1 MNKGNNNKK
10 IIIIC
15 IVCAL
20 LGGVL
25 IGGMGMMIYHDQK
38 QAETKTEKK
47 KNAAAKDAGSSTEAD
62 QLKDGE
68 VYDFEKA
75 GFMKLG
81 EYKGL
86 EAEVEP
92 EQDDIYS
99 GMFAAAD
106 DAEIKDEDDA
116 VRDGELV
123 NIDFAASYKG
133 KVVDEASGE
142 DTYVRI
148 GKGEYI
154 DDFEK
159 GIIGIKKGKE
169 KTVDCTFPKDYDDQE
184 LAGKTIQFLIKVNN
198 RFSDKTAQKIS
209 KGKYKTIDEYYEY
222 EKQLQI
228 KDNQENKGDLV
239 WDSLK
244 EDTKMTTVPE
254 TMLSRATEDVTNMYK
269 NFAELSGTTVEELLE
284 SFGMGEEGIGEIA
297 NDTVKDHMIAK
308 TIAAREGIVL
318 DDAYYTK
325 TLRELL
331 GYEEGDDE
339 KTLEEME
346 KEYKENQSSRPR
358 DDVLVERVKEYV
370 GEQSKEQ

>member
-1 MNKGNNNKK
+1 MNKENSKK

-25 IGGMGMMIYHDQK
+25 IGGVGVMIYNDLSRS
-38 QAETKTEKK
+38 ESK
-47 KNAAAKDAGSSTEAD
+47 KNEQTADSSQGTGGNTEAD
-62 QLKDGE
+62 QLEDGE

-86 EAEVEP
+86 EAQVQP

-99 GMFAAAD
+99 GMLAAA
-106 DAEIKDEDDA
+106 EEVKLKEDDGI
-116 VRDGELV
+116 VKDGELV
-123 NIDFAASYKG
+123 NIDFTASLNGKDLEEAA
-133 KVVDEASGE
+133 GE

-148 GKGEYI
+148 GKGEFI

-159 GIIGIKKGKE
+159 GIIGIKKGKK
-169 KTVDCTFPKDYDDQE
+169 KTVACTFPADYDDEE
-184 LAGKTIQFLIKVNN
+184 LAGKTVQFTIKVNE
-198 RFSDKTAQKIS
+198 RFSDKTAQELS
-209 KGKYKTIDEYYEY
+209 EGKYKTIDEYYEY
-222 EKQLQI
+222 EKQLQL

-244 EDTKMTTVPE
+244 EETEINSVSE
-254 TMLSRATEDVTNMYK
+254 TMLSRTTEDVTNMYK

-284 SFGMGEEGIGEIA
+284 SFGMGEDGIGEIA
-297 NDTVKDHMIAK
+297 QDTVADQMIAK
-308 TIAAREGIVL
+308 TIAAREGITL
-318 DDAYYTK
+318 EDTYYK
-325 TLRELL
+325 QTLWELL

-339 KTLEEME
+339 KTLDELE
-346 KEYKENQSSRPR
+346 KEYKENQGSRPK
-358 DDVLVERVKEYV
+358 DDVLVERVREYV
-370 GEQSKEQ
+370 GEQSKEM

>member
-1 MNKGNNNKK
+1 MNKGNSKK
-10 IIIIC
+10 IIMIC

-20 LGGVL
+20 LGGAL
-25 IGGMGMMIYHDQK
+25 IGGVGVMIYNDLSR
-38 QAETKTEKK
+38 TESDKK
-47 KNAAAKDAGSSTEAD
+47 EQTADSSKDTEGSTEAD
-62 QLKDGE
+62 QLGDGE

-86 EAEVEP
+86 EAAVQP

-99 GMFAAAD
+99 GMFAEAEEGKSKD
-106 DAEIKDEDDA
+106 DDGI

-123 NIDFAASYKG
+123 NIDFAASLDG
-133 KVVDEASGE
+133 KALEDASGE
-142 DTYVRI
+142 DVYVRI

-169 KTVDCTFPKDYDDQE
+169 KTVDCTFPKDYDDEE
-184 LAGKTIQFLIKVNN
+184 LAGKKVQFLIKVND
-198 RFSDKTAQKIS
+198 RFSDKTAQQLS

-222 EKQLQI
+222 EKQLQL

-244 EDTKMTTVPE
+244 EETEITTVSE
-254 TMLSRATEDVTNMYK
+254 VMLSRTTEDVTNMYK

-284 SFGMGEEGIGEIA
+284 SFGMGEDGIGEVA
-297 NDTVKDHMIAK
+297 QETVADHMIAK
-308 TIAAREGIVL
+308 TIAAREGITL
-318 DDAYYTK
+318 DDAYYMQ

-339 KTLEEME
+339 KPLEELE
-346 KEYKENQSSRPR
+346 KEYKKDQGSRPK
-358 DDVLVERVKEYV
+358 DDVLVERVREYV
-370 GEQSKEQ
+370 GEQSKEM

>member
-1 MNKGNNNKK
+1 MNKGNSKK

-20 LGGVL
+20 LGGAL
-25 IGGMGMMIYHDQK
+25 IGGVGVMIYNDLSR
-38 QAETKTEKK
+38 TESDKK
-47 KNAAAKDAGSSTEAD
+47 EQTADSSKDAEESTEAD
-62 QLKDGE
+62 QLGDGE

-86 EAEVEP
+86 EAAVQP

-99 GMFAAAD
+99 GMLAEAEESESKD
-106 DAEIKDEDDA
+106 DDGI

-123 NIDFAASYKG
+123 NIDFAASLNG
-133 KVVDEASGE
+133 KALEDASGE
-142 DTYVRI
+142 DAYIRI

-159 GIIGIKKGKE
+159 GIIGIKKGEE
-169 KTVDCTFPKDYDDQE
+169 KTVDCTFPKDYDDEE
-184 LAGKTIQFLIKVNN
+184 LAGKKVQFLIKVNN
-198 RFSDKTAQKIS
+198 RFSDKTAQQLS

-222 EKQLQI
+222 EKQLQL

-244 EDTKMTTVPE
+244 EETEITTVSE
-254 TMLSRATEDVTNMYK
+254 VMLSRTTEDVTNMYK
-269 NFAELSGTTVEELLE
+269 NFAEMSGMTVDELLE
-284 SFGMGEEGIGEIA
+284 SFGMGEEGISEITQ
-297 NDTVKDHMIAK
+297 DTVADQMIAK
-308 TIAAREGIVL
+308 TIAAREGIAV
-318 DDAYYTK
+318 DDAYYLQ

-331 GYEEGDDE
+331 GYEEGDEE
-339 KTLEEME
+339 KTLEELE
-346 KEYKENQSSRPR
+346 KEYKKDQGSRPK
-358 DDVLVERVKEYV
+358 DDVLVERVRDYV
-370 GEQSKEQ
+370 GEQSKEI

>member
-1 MNKGNNNKK
+1 MNKGNSKK

-20 LGGVL
+20 LGGAL
-25 IGGMGMMIYHDQK
+25 IGGVGVMIYNDLSR
-38 QAETKTEKK
+38 TESDKK
-47 KNAAAKDAGSSTEAD
+47 EQTADSSKDTEESTEAD
-62 QLKDGE
+62 QLGDGE

-86 EAEVEP
+86 EAEVQP

-99 GMFAAAD
+99 GMFAETEESKSKD
-106 DAEIKDEDDA
+106 DDGI

-123 NIDFAASYKG
+123 NIDFAASLDG
-133 KVVDEASGE
+133 KALEDASGE
-142 DTYVRI
+142 DVYVRI

-169 KTVDCTFPKDYDDQE
+169 KTVDCTFPKDYDDEE
-184 LAGKTIQFLIKVNN
+184 LAGKKVQFLIKVND
-198 RFSDKTAQKIS
+198 RFSDKTAQQLS

-222 EKQLQI
+222 EKQLQL

-244 EDTKMTTVPE
+244 EETEITTVSE
-254 TMLSRATEDVTNMYK
+254 VMLSRTTEDVTNMYK

-284 SFGMGEEGIGEIA
+284 SFGMGEDGIGEVA
-297 NDTVKDHMIAK
+297 QETVADHMIAK
-308 TIAAREGIVL
+308 TIAAREGITL
-318 DDAYYTK
+318 DDAYYMQ

-339 KTLEEME
+339 KPLEELE
-346 KEYKENQSSRPR
+346 KEYKKDQGSRPK
-358 DDVLVERVKEYV
+358 DDVLVERVREYV
-370 GEQSKEQ
+370 GEQSKEM

>member
-1 MNKGNNNKK
+1 MNKENSKK

-25 IGGMGMMIYHDQK
+25 IGGVGVMIYNDLSRS
-38 QAETKTEKK
+38 ESK
-47 KNAAAKDAGSSTEAD
+47 KNEQTADSSQGTGGNTEAD
-62 QLKDGE
+62 QLEDGE

-86 EAEVEP
+86 EAQVQP
-92 EQDDIYS
+92 EQNDIYS
-99 GMFAAAD
+99 GMLAAA
-106 DAEIKDEDDA
+106 EEVKLKEDDGI
-116 VRDGELV
+116 VKDGELV
-123 NIDFAASYKG
+123 NIDFTASLNGKDLEEAA
-133 KVVDEASGE
+133 GE

-159 GIIGIKKGKE
+159 GIIGIKKGKK
-169 KTVDCTFPKDYDDQE
+169 KTVACTFPADYDDEE
-184 LAGKTIQFLIKVNN
+184 LAGKTVQFTIKVNE
-198 RFSDKTAQKIS
+198 RFSDKTAQELS
-209 KGKYKTIDEYYEY
+209 EGKYKTIDEYYEY
-222 EKQLQI
+222 EKQLQL

-244 EDTKMTTVPE
+244 EETEINSVSE
-254 TMLSRATEDVTNMYK
+254 TMLSRTTEDVTNMYK

-284 SFGMGEEGIGEIA
+284 SFGMGEDGIGEIA
-297 NDTVKDHMIAK
+297 QDTVADQMIAK
-308 TIAAREGIVL
+308 TIAAREGITL
-318 DDAYYTK
+318 EDTYYK
-325 TLRELL
+325 QTLWELL

-339 KTLEEME
+339 KTLDELE
-346 KEYKENQSSRPR
+346 KEYKENQGSRPK
-358 DDVLVERVKEYV
+358 DDVLVERVREYV
-370 GEQSKEQ
+370 GEQSKEM

>member
-1 MNKGNNNKK
+1 MNKENSKK

-25 IGGMGMMIYHDQK
+25 IGGVGGMIYNDLSRS
-38 QAETKTEKK
+38 ESK
-47 KNAAAKDAGSSTEAD
+47 KNEQTADSSQGTGGNTEAD
-62 QLKDGE
+62 QLEDGE

-86 EAEVEP
+86 EAQVQP

-99 GMFAAAD
+99 GMLAAA
-106 DAEIKDEDDA
+106 EEVKLKEDDGI
-116 VRDGELV
+116 VKDGELV
-123 NIDFAASYKG
+123 NIDFTASLNGKDLEEAA
-133 KVVDEASGE
+133 GE

-159 GIIGIKKGKE
+159 GIIGIKKGKK
-169 KTVDCTFPKDYDDQE
+169 KTVACTFPADYDDEE
-184 LAGKTIQFLIKVNN
+184 LAGKTVQFTIKVNE
-198 RFSDKTAQKIS
+198 RFSDKTAQELS
-209 KGKYKTIDEYYEY
+209 EGKYKTIDEYYEY
-222 EKQLQI
+222 EKQLQL

-244 EDTKMTTVPE
+244 EETEINSVSE
-254 TMLSRATEDVTNMYK
+254 TMLSRTTEDVTNMYK

-284 SFGMGEEGIGEIA
+284 SFGMGEDGIGEIA
-297 NDTVKDHMIAK
+297 QDTVADQMIAK
-308 TIAAREGIVL
+308 TIAAREGITL
-318 DDAYYTK
+318 EDTYYK
-325 TLRELL
+325 QTLWELL

-339 KTLEEME
+339 KTLDELE
-346 KEYKENQSSRPR
+346 KEYKENQGSRPK
-358 DDVLVERVKEYV
+358 DDVLVERVREYV
-370 GEQSKEQ
+370 GEQSKEM

>member
-1 MNKGNNNKK
+1 MNKGNSKK

-20 LGGVL
+20 LGGAL
-25 IGGMGMMIYHDQK
+25 IGGVGVMIYNDLSR
-38 QAETKTEKK
+38 TESDKK
-47 KNAAAKDAGSSTEAD
+47 EQTADSSKNTEESTEAD
-62 QLKDGE
+62 QLGDGE

-86 EAEVEP
+86 EAEVQP

-99 GMFAAAD
+99 GMFAEAEESKSKD
-106 DAEIKDEDDA
+106 DDGI

-123 NIDFAASYKG
+123 NIDFAASLDG
-133 KVVDEASGE
+133 KALEDASGE
-142 DTYVRI
+142 DVYVRI

-169 KTVDCTFPKDYDDQE
+169 KTVDCTFPKDYDDEE
-184 LAGKTIQFLIKVNN
+184 LAGKKVQFLIKVND
-198 RFSDKTAQKIS
+198 RFSDKTAQQLS

-222 EKQLQI
+222 EKQLQL

-244 EDTKMTTVPE
+244 EETEITTVSE
-254 TMLSRATEDVTNMYK
+254 VMLSRTTEDVTNMYK

-284 SFGMGEEGIGEIA
+284 SFGMGEDGISEVA
-297 NDTVKDHMIAK
+297 QETVADHMIAK
-308 TIAAREGIVL
+308 TIAAREGITL
-318 DDAYYTK
+318 DDAYYMQ

-339 KTLEEME
+339 KPLEELE
-346 KEYKENQSSRPR
+346 KEYKKDQGSRPK
-358 DDVLVERVKEYV
+358 DDVLVERVREYV
-370 GEQSKEQ
+370 GEQSKEM

>member
-1 MNKGNNNKK
+1 MNKGNSKK

-20 LGGVL
+20 LGGAL
-25 IGGMGMMIYHDQK
+25 IGGVGVMIYNDLSR
-38 QAETKTEKK
+38 TESDKK
-47 KNAAAKDAGSSTEAD
+47 EQTADSSKDTEESTEAD
-62 QLKDGE
+62 QLGDGE

-86 EAEVEP
+86 EAEVQP

-99 GMFAAAD
+99 GMFAEAEESKSKD
-106 DAEIKDEDDA
+106 DDGI

-123 NIDFAASYKG
+123 NIDFAASLDG
-133 KVVDEASGE
+133 KALEDASGE
-142 DTYVRI
+142 DVYVRI

-169 KTVDCTFPKDYDDQE
+169 KTVDCTFPKDYDDEE
-184 LAGKTIQFLIKVNN
+184 LAGKKVQFLIKVND
-198 RFSDKTAQKIS
+198 RFSDKTAQQLS

-222 EKQLQI
+222 EKQLQL

-244 EDTKMTTVPE
+244 EETEITTVSE
-254 TMLSRATEDVTNMYK
+254 VMLSRTTEDVTNMYK

-284 SFGMGEEGIGEIA
+284 SFGMGEDGISEVA
-297 NDTVKDHMIAK
+297 QETVADHMIAK
-308 TIAAREGIVL
+308 TIAAREGITL
-318 DDAYYTK
+318 DDAYYMQ

-339 KTLEEME
+339 KPLEELE
-346 KEYKENQSSRPR
+346 NEYKKDQGSRPK
-358 DDVLVERVKEYV
+358 DDVLVERVREYV
-370 GEQSKEQ
+370 GEQSKEM

>member
-1 MNKGNNNKK
+1 MNKGNSKK

-20 LGGVL
+20 LGGAL
-25 IGGMGMMIYHDQK
+25 IGGVGVMIYNDLSR
-38 QAETKTEKK
+38 TESDKK
-47 KNAAAKDAGSSTEAD
+47 EQTADSSKDAEESTEAD
-62 QLKDGE
+62 QLGDGE

-86 EAEVEP
+86 EAAVQP

-99 GMFAAAD
+99 GMLAEAEESESKD
-106 DAEIKDEDDA
+106 DDGI

-123 NIDFAASYKG
+123 NIDFAASLNG
-133 KVVDEASGE
+133 KALEDASGE
-142 DTYVRI
+142 DAYVRI

-159 GIIGIKKGKE
+159 GIIGIKKGEE
-169 KTVDCTFPKDYDDQE
+169 KTVDCTFPKDYDDEE
-184 LAGKTIQFLIKVNN
+184 LAGKKVQFLIKVNN
-198 RFSDKTAQKIS
+198 RFSDKTAQQLS

-222 EKQLQI
+222 EKQLQL

-244 EDTKMTTVPE
+244 EETEITTVSE
-254 TMLSRATEDVTNMYK
+254 VMLSRTTEDVTNMYK
-269 NFAELSGTTVEELLE
+269 NFAEMSGMTVDELLE
-284 SFGMGEEGIGEIA
+284 SFGMDEEGISEITQ
-297 NDTVKDHMIAK
+297 DTVADQMIAK
-308 TIAAREGIVL
+308 TIAAREGIAV
-318 DDAYYTK
+318 DDAYYLQ

-331 GYEEGDDE
+331 GYEEGDEE
-339 KTLEEME
+339 KTLEELE
-346 KEYKENQSSRPR
+346 KEYKKDQGSRPK
-358 DDVLVERVKEYV
+358 DDVLVERVRDYV
-370 GEQSKEQ
+370 GEQSKEI

>member
-1 MNKGNNNKK
+1 MNKENSKK

-25 IGGMGMMIYHDQK
+25 IGGVGVMIYNDLSRS
-38 QAETKTEKK
+38 ESK
-47 KNAAAKDAGSSTEAD
+47 KNEQTADSSQGTGGNTEAD
-62 QLKDGE
+62 QLEDGE
-68 VYDFEKA
+68 VYEFEKA

-86 EAEVEP
+86 EAQVQP

-99 GMFAAAD
+99 GMLAAA
-106 DAEIKDEDDA
+106 EEVKLKEDDGI
-116 VRDGELV
+116 VKDGELV
-123 NIDFAASYKG
+123 NIDFTASLNGKDLEEAA
-133 KVVDEASGE
+133 GE

-159 GIIGIKKGKE
+159 GIIGIKKGKK
-169 KTVDCTFPKDYDDQE
+169 KTVACTFPADYDDEE
-184 LAGKTIQFLIKVNN
+184 LAGKTVQFTIKVNE
-198 RFSDKTAQKIS
+198 RFSDKTAQELS
-209 KGKYKTIDEYYEY
+209 EGKYKTIDEYYEY
-222 EKQLQI
+222 EKQLQL

-244 EDTKMTTVPE
+244 EETEINSVSE
-254 TMLSRATEDVTNMYK
+254 TMLSRTTEDVTNMYK

-284 SFGMGEEGIGEIA
+284 SFGMGEDGIGEIA
-297 NDTVKDHMIAK
+297 QDTVADQMIAK
-308 TIAAREGIVL
+308 TIAAREGITL
-318 DDAYYTK
+318 EDTYYK
-325 TLRELL
+325 QTLWELL

-339 KTLEEME
+339 KTLDELE
-346 KEYKENQSSRPR
+346 KEYKENQGSRPK
-358 DDVLVERVKEYV
+358 DDVLVERVREYV
-370 GEQSKEQ
+370 GEQSKEM

>member
-1 MNKGNNNKK
+1 MNKGNSKK

-25 IGGMGMMIYHDQK
+25 IGGVGVMIYNDLSRS
-38 QAETKTEKK
+38 ESK
-47 KNAAAKDAGSSTEAD
+47 KNEQTADSSQGTGGNTEAD
-62 QLKDGE
+62 QLEDGE

-86 EAEVEP
+86 EAQVQP

-99 GMFAAAD
+99 GMLAAA
-106 DAEIKDEDDA
+106 EEVKLKEDDGI
-116 VRDGELV
+116 VKDGELV
-123 NIDFAASYKG
+123 NIDFAASLNG
-133 KVVDEASGE
+133 KDLEEAAGE

-159 GIIGIKKGKE
+159 GIIGIKKGKK
-169 KTVDCTFPKDYDDQE
+169 KTVVCTFPADYDDEE
-184 LAGKTIQFLIKVNN
+184 LAGKTVQFTIKVNE
-198 RFSDKTAQKIS
+198 RFSDKTAQELS
-209 KGKYKTIDEYYEY
+209 EGKYKTIDEYYEY
-222 EKQLQI
+222 EKQLQL

-244 EDTKMTTVPE
+244 EETEINSVSE
-254 TMLSRATEDVTNMYK
+254 TMLSRTTEDVTNMYK

-284 SFGMGEEGIGEIA
+284 SFGMGEDGIGEIA
-297 NDTVKDHMIAK
+297 QDTVADQMIAK
-308 TIAAREGIVL
+308 TIAAREGITL
-318 DDAYYTK
+318 EDTYYK
-325 TLRELL
+325 QTLWELL

-339 KTLEEME
+339 KTLDELE
-346 KEYKENQSSRPR
+346 KEYKENQGSRPK
-358 DDVLVERVKEYV
+358 DDVLVERVREYV
-370 GEQSKEQ
+370 GEQSKEM

>member
-1 MNKGNNNKK
+1 MNKGNSKK

-25 IGGMGMMIYHDQK
+25 IGGVGVMIYNDLSRS
-38 QAETKTEKK
+38 ESK
-47 KNAAAKDAGSSTEAD
+47 KNEQTADSSQGTGGNTEAD
-62 QLKDGE
+62 QLGDGE

-86 EAEVEP
+86 EAQVQP

-99 GMFAAAD
+99 GMLAAA
-106 DAEIKDEDDA
+106 EEVKLKEDDGI
-116 VRDGELV
+116 VKDGELV
-123 NIDFAASYKG
+123 NIDFTASLNGKDLEEAA
-133 KVVDEASGE
+133 GE

-159 GIIGIKKGKE
+159 GIIGIKKGKK
-169 KTVDCTFPKDYDDQE
+169 KTVDCTFPADYDDEE
-184 LAGKTIQFLIKVNN
+184 LAGKTVQFTIKVNE
-198 RFSDKTAQKIS
+198 RFSDKTAQELS
-209 KGKYKTIDEYYEY
+209 EGKYKTIDEYYEY
-222 EKQLQI
+222 EKQLQL

-244 EDTKMTTVPE
+244 EETEINSVSE
-254 TMLSRATEDVTNMYK
+254 TMLSRTTEDVTNMYK

-284 SFGMGEEGIGEIA
+284 SFGMGEDGIGEIA
-297 NDTVKDHMIAK
+297 QDTVADQMIAK
-308 TIAAREGIVL
+308 TIAAREGITL
-318 DDAYYTK
+318 EDTYYK
-325 TLRELL
+325 QTLWELL

-339 KTLEEME
+339 KTLDELE
-346 KEYKENQSSRPR
+346 KEYKENQGSRPK
-358 DDVLVERVKEYV
+358 DDVLVERVREYV
-370 GEQSKEQ
+370 GEQSKEM

>member
-1 MNKGNNNKK
+1 MNKENSKK

-25 IGGMGMMIYHDQK
+25 IGGVGVMIYNDLSRS
-38 QAETKTEKK
+38 ESK
-47 KNAAAKDAGSSTEAD
+47 KNEQTADSSQGTGGNTEAD
-62 QLKDGE
+62 QLEDGE

-86 EAEVEP
+86 EAQVQP

-99 GMFAAAD
+99 GMLAAA
-106 DAEIKDEDDA
+106 EEVKLKEDDGI
-116 VRDGELV
+116 VKDGELV
-123 NIDFAASYKG
+123 NIDFTASLNGKDLEEAA
-133 KVVDEASGE
+133 GE

-159 GIIGIKKGKE
+159 GIIGIKKGKK
-169 KTVDCTFPKDYDDQE
+169 KTVACTFPADSDDEE
-184 LAGKTIQFLIKVNN
+184 LAGKTVQFTIKVNE
-198 RFSDKTAQKIS
+198 RFSDKTAQELS
-209 KGKYKTIDEYYEY
+209 EGKYKTIDEYYEY
-222 EKQLQI
+222 EKQLQL

-244 EDTKMTTVPE
+244 EETEINSVSE
-254 TMLSRATEDVTNMYK
+254 TMLSRTTEDVTNMYK

-284 SFGMGEEGIGEIA
+284 SFGMGEDGIGEIA
-297 NDTVKDHMIAK
+297 QDTVADQMIAK
-308 TIAAREGIVL
+308 TIAAREGITL
-318 DDAYYTK
+318 EDTYYK
-325 TLRELL
+325 QTLWELL

-339 KTLEEME
+339 KTLDELE
-346 KEYKENQSSRPR
+346 KEYKENQGSRPK
-358 DDVLVERVKEYV
+358 DDVLVERVREYV
-370 GEQSKEQ
+370 GEQSKEM

>member
-1 MNKGNNNKK
+1 MNKGNNKK

-15 IVCAL
+15 IICAL
-20 LGGVL
+20 LGGAL
-25 IGGMGMMIYHDQK
+25 IGGVGVMIYSDLSR
-38 QAETKTEKK
+38 TESDKK
-47 KNAAAKDAGSSTEAD
+47 EQTADSSKDTEESTEAD
-62 QLKDGE
+62 QLADGE

-86 EAEVEP
+86 EAAVQP

-99 GMFAAAD
+99 GMFAEAEESKSKD
-106 DAEIKDEDDA
+106 DDGI

-123 NIDFAASYKG
+123 NIDFAASLDG
-133 KVVDEASGE
+133 KALEDASGE
-142 DTYVRI
+142 DVYVRI

-169 KTVDCTFPKDYDDQE
+169 KTVDCTFPKDYDDEE
-184 LAGKTIQFLIKVNN
+184 LAGKKVQFLIKVND
-198 RFSDKTAQKIS
+198 RFSDKTAQQLS

-222 EKQLQI
+222 EKQLQL

-244 EDTKMTTVPE
+244 EETEITTVSE
-254 TMLSRATEDVTNMYK
+254 VMLSRTTEDVTNMYK

-284 SFGMGEEGIGEIA
+284 SFGMGEDGIGEVA
-297 NDTVKDHMIAK
+297 QETVADHMIAK
-308 TIAAREGIVL
+308 TIAAREGITL
-318 DDAYYTK
+318 DDAYYMQ

-339 KTLEEME
+339 KPLEELE
-346 KEYKENQSSRPR
+346 KEYKKDQGSRPK
-358 DDVLVERVKEYV
+358 DDVLVERVREYV
-370 GEQSKEQ
+370 GEQSKEM

>member
-1 MNKGNNNKK
+1 
-10 IIIIC
+10 
-15 IVCAL
+15 
-20 LGGVL
+20 
-25 IGGMGMMIYHDQK
+25 MIYNDLSR
-38 QAETKTEKK
+38 TESDKK
-47 KNAAAKDAGSSTEAD
+47 EQTADSSKDTEESTEAD
-62 QLKDGE
+62 QLGDGE

-86 EAEVEP
+86 EAEVQP

-99 GMFAAAD
+99 GMFAEAEESKSKD
-106 DAEIKDEDDA
+106 DDGI

-123 NIDFAASYKG
+123 NIDFAASLDG
-133 KVVDEASGE
+133 KALEDASGE
-142 DTYVRI
+142 DVYVRI

-169 KTVDCTFPKDYDDQE
+169 KTVDCTFPKDYDDEE
-184 LAGKTIQFLIKVNN
+184 LAGKKVQFLIKVND
-198 RFSDKTAQKIS
+198 RFSDKTAQQLS

-222 EKQLQI
+222 EKQLQL

-244 EDTKMTTVPE
+244 EETEITTVSE
-254 TMLSRATEDVTNMYK
+254 VMLSRTTEDVTNMYK

-284 SFGMGEEGIGEIA
+284 SFGMGEDGISEVA
-297 NDTVKDHMIAK
+297 QETVADHMIAK
-308 TIAAREGIVL
+308 TIAAREGITL
-318 DDAYYTK
+318 DDAYYMQ

-339 KTLEEME
+339 KPLEELE
-346 KEYKENQSSRPR
+346 KEYKKDQGSRPK
-358 DDVLVERVKEYV
+358 DDVLVERVREYV
-370 GEQSKEQ
+370 GEQSKEM

>member
-1 MNKGNNNKK
+1 MNKGNSKK

-20 LGGVL
+20 LGGAL
-25 IGGMGMMIYHDQK
+25 IGGVGVMIYNDLSR
-38 QAETKTEKK
+38 TESDKK
-47 KNAAAKDAGSSTEAD
+47 EQTADSSKDTEESTEAD
-62 QLKDGE
+62 QLGDGE

-86 EAEVEP
+86 EAEVQP

-99 GMFAAAD
+99 GMFAEAEESKSKD
-106 DAEIKDEDDA
+106 DDGI

-123 NIDFAASYKG
+123 NIDFAASLDG
-133 KVVDEASGE
+133 KALEDASGE
-142 DTYVRI
+142 DVYVRI

-169 KTVDCTFPKDYDDQE
+169 KTVDCTFPKDYDDEE
-184 LAGKTIQFLIKVNN
+184 LAGKKVQFLIKVND
-198 RFSDKTAQKIS
+198 RFSDKTAQQLS

-222 EKQLQI
+222 EKQLQL

-244 EDTKMTTVPE
+244 EETEITTVSE
-254 TMLSRATEDVTNMYK
+254 VMLSRTTEDVTNMYK
-269 NFAELSGTTVEELLE
+269 NFAELSGPTVEELLE
-284 SFGMGEEGIGEIA
+284 SFGMGEDGISEVA
-297 NDTVKDHMIAK
+297 QETVADHMIAK
-308 TIAAREGIVL
+308 TIAAREGITL
-318 DDAYYTK
+318 DDAYYMQ

-339 KTLEEME
+339 KPLEELE
-346 KEYKENQSSRPR
+346 KEYKKDQGSRPK
-358 DDVLVERVKEYV
+358 DDVLVERVREYV
-370 GEQSKEQ
+370 GEQSKEM

>member
-1 MNKGNNNKK
+1 MNKGNSKK

-20 LGGVL
+20 LGGAL
-25 IGGMGMMIYHDQK
+25 IGGVGVMIYNDLSR
-38 QAETKTEKK
+38 TESDKK
-47 KNAAAKDAGSSTEAD
+47 EQTADSSKDTEESTEAD
-62 QLKDGE
+62 QLGDGE

-86 EAEVEP
+86 EAEVQP

-99 GMFAAAD
+99 GMFAEAEESKSKD
-106 DAEIKDEDDA
+106 DDGI

-123 NIDFAASYKG
+123 NIDFAASLDG
-133 KVVDEASGE
+133 KALEDASGE
-142 DTYVRI
+142 DVYVRI

-169 KTVDCTFPKDYDDQE
+169 KTVDCTFPKDYDDEE
-184 LAGKTIQFLIKVNN
+184 LAGKKVQFLIKVND
-198 RFSDKTAQKIS
+198 RFSDKTAQQLS

-222 EKQLQI
+222 EKQLQL

-244 EDTKMTTVPE
+244 EETEITTVSE
-254 TMLSRATEDVTNMYK
+254 VMLSRTTEDVTNMYK

-284 SFGMGEEGIGEIA
+284 SFGMGEDGISEVA
-297 NDTVKDHMIAK
+297 QETVADHMIAK
-308 TIAAREGIVL
+308 TIAAREGITL
-318 DDAYYTK
+318 DDAYYMQ

-339 KTLEEME
+339 KPLEELE
-346 KEYKENQSSRPR
+346 KEYKKDQGSRPK
-358 DDVLVERVKEYV
+358 DDVLVERVREYV
-370 GEQSKEQ
+370 GEQSKEM

>member
-1 MNKGNNNKK
+1 MNKGNSKK

-20 LGGVL
+20 LGGAL
-25 IGGMGMMIYHDQK
+25 IGGVGVMIYNDLSR
-38 QAETKTEKK
+38 TESDKK
-47 KNAAAKDAGSSTEAD
+47 EQTADSSKDTEESTEAD
-62 QLKDGE
+62 QLGDGE

-86 EAEVEP
+86 EAEVQP

-99 GMFAAAD
+99 GMFAEAEESKSKD
-106 DAEIKDEDDA
+106 DDGI

-123 NIDFAASYKG
+123 NIDFAASLDG
-133 KVVDEASGE
+133 KALEDASGE
-142 DTYVRI
+142 DVYVRI

-169 KTVDCTFPKDYDDQE
+169 KTVDCTFPKDYDDEE
-184 LAGKTIQFLIKVNN
+184 LAGKKVQFLIKVND
-198 RFSDKTAQKIS
+198 RFSDKTAQQLS

-222 EKQLQI
+222 EKQLQL

-244 EDTKMTTVPE
+244 EETEITTVSE
-254 TMLSRATEDVTNMYK
+254 VMLSRTTEDVTNMYK

-284 SFGMGEEGIGEIA
+284 SFGMGEDGIGEVA
-297 NDTVKDHMIAK
+297 QETVADHMIAK
-308 TIAAREGIVL
+308 TIAAREGITL
-318 DDAYYTK
+318 DDAYYMQ

-339 KTLEEME
+339 KPLEELE
-346 KEYKENQSSRPR
+346 KEYKKDQGSRPK
-358 DDVLVERVKEYV
+358 DDVLVERVREYV
-370 GEQSKEQ
+370 GEQSKEM

>member
-1 MNKGNNNKK
+1 MNKGNSKK

-25 IGGMGMMIYHDQK
+25 IGGVGVMIYNDLSRS
-38 QAETKTEKK
+38 ESK
-47 KNAAAKDAGSSTEAD
+47 KNEQTADSSQGTGGNTEAD
-62 QLKDGE
+62 QLEDGE

-86 EAEVEP
+86 EAQVQP

-99 GMFAAAD
+99 GMLAAA
-106 DAEIKDEDDA
+106 EEVKLKEDDGI
-116 VRDGELV
+116 VKDGELV
-123 NIDFAASYKG
+123 NIDFTASLNGKDLEEAA
-133 KVVDEASGE
+133 GE

-159 GIIGIKKGKE
+159 GIIGIKKGKK
-169 KTVDCTFPKDYDDQE
+169 KTVVCTFPADYDDEE
-184 LAGKTIQFLIKVNN
+184 LAGKTVQFTIKVNE
-198 RFSDKTAQKIS
+198 RFSDKTAQELS
-209 KGKYKTIDEYYEY
+209 EGKYKTIDEYYEY
-222 EKQLQI
+222 EKQLQL

-244 EDTKMTTVPE
+244 EETEINSVSE
-254 TMLSRATEDVTNMYK
+254 TMLSRTTEDVTNMYK

-284 SFGMGEEGIGEIA
+284 SFGMGEDGIGEIA
-297 NDTVKDHMIAK
+297 QDTVADQMIAK
-308 TIAAREGIVL
+308 TIAAREGITL
-318 DDAYYTK
+318 EDTYYK
-325 TLRELL
+325 QTLWELL

-339 KTLEEME
+339 KTLDELE
-346 KEYKENQSSRPR
+346 KEYKENQGSRPK
-358 DDVLVERVKEYV
+358 DDVLVERVREYV
-370 GEQSKEQ
+370 GEQSKEM

>member
-1 MNKGNNNKK
+1 MNKGNSKK

-20 LGGVL
+20 LGGAL
-25 IGGMGMMIYHDQK
+25 IGGVGVMIYNDLSR
-38 QAETKTEKK
+38 TESDKK
-47 KNAAAKDAGSSTEAD
+47 EQTADSSKDTEESTEAD
-62 QLKDGE
+62 RLRDGE

-86 EAEVEP
+86 EAAVQP

-99 GMFAAAD
+99 GMFAEAEETKSKD
-106 DAEIKDEDDA
+106 DDGI

-123 NIDFAASYKG
+123 NIDFAASLDG
-133 KVVDEASGE
+133 KALEDASGE
-142 DTYVRI
+142 DVYVRI

-169 KTVDCTFPKDYDDQE
+169 KTVDCTFPKDYDDEE
-184 LAGKTIQFLIKVNN
+184 LAGKKVQFLIKVND
-198 RFSDKTAQKIS
+198 RFSDKTAQQLS

-222 EKQLQI
+222 EKQLQL

-244 EDTKMTTVPE
+244 EETEITTVSE
-254 TMLSRATEDVTNMYK
+254 VMLSRTTEDVTNMYK

-284 SFGMGEEGIGEIA
+284 SFGMGEDGIGEVA
-297 NDTVKDHMIAK
+297 QETVADHMIAK
-308 TIAAREGIVL
+308 TIAAREGITL
-318 DDAYYTK
+318 DDAYYMQ

-339 KTLEEME
+339 KPLEELE
-346 KEYKENQSSRPR
+346 KEYKKDQGSRPK
-358 DDVLVERVKEYV
+358 DDVLVERVREYV
-370 GEQSKEQ
+370 GEQSKEM

>member
-1 MNKGNNNKK
+1 MNKENSKK

-25 IGGMGMMIYHDQK
+25 IGGVGVMIYNDLSRS
-38 QAETKTEKK
+38 ESK
-47 KNAAAKDAGSSTEAD
+47 KNEQTADSSQGTGGNTEAD
-62 QLKDGE
+62 QLEDGE

-86 EAEVEP
+86 EAQVQP

-99 GMFAAAD
+99 GMLAAA
-106 DAEIKDEDDA
+106 EEVKLKEDDGI
-116 VRDGELV
+116 VKDGELV
-123 NIDFAASYKG
+123 NIDFTASLNGKDLEEAA
-133 KVVDEASGE
+133 GE

-159 GIIGIKKGKE
+159 GIIGIKKGKK
-169 KTVDCTFPKDYDDQE
+169 KTVACTFPADYDDEE
-184 LAGKTIQFLIKVNN
+184 LAGKTVQFTIKVNE
-198 RFSDKTAQKIS
+198 RFSDKTAQELS
-209 KGKYKTIDEYYEY
+209 EGKYKTIDEYYEY
-222 EKQLQI
+222 EKQLQL

-244 EDTKMTTVPE
+244 EETEINSVSE
-254 TMLSRATEDVTNMYK
+254 TMLSRTTEDVTNMYK

-284 SFGMGEEGIGEIA
+284 SFGMGEDGIGEIA
-297 NDTVKDHMIAK
+297 QDTVADQMIAK
-308 TIAAREGIVL
+308 TIAAREGITL
-318 DDAYYTK
+318 EDTYYK
-325 TLRELL
+325 QTLWELL

-339 KTLEEME
+339 KTLDELE
-346 KEYKENQSSRPR
+346 KEYKENQGSRPK
-358 DDVLVERVKEYV
+358 DDVLVERVREYV
-370 GEQSKEQ
+370 GEQSKEM

>member
-1 MNKGNNNKK
+1 MNKGNSKK

-25 IGGMGMMIYHDQK
+25 IGGVGVMIYNDLSRS
-38 QAETKTEKK
+38 ESK
-47 KNAAAKDAGSSTEAD
+47 KNEQTADSSQGTGGNTEAD
-62 QLKDGE
+62 QLEDGE

-86 EAEVEP
+86 EAQVQP

-99 GMFAAAD
+99 GMLAAA
-106 DAEIKDEDDA
+106 EEVKLKEDDGI
-116 VRDGELV
+116 VKDGELV
-123 NIDFAASYKG
+123 NIDFTASLNGKDLEEAA
-133 KVVDEASGE
+133 GE

-159 GIIGIKKGKE
+159 GIIGIKKGKK
-169 KTVDCTFPKDYDDQE
+169 KTVVCTFPADYDDGE
-184 LAGKTIQFLIKVNN
+184 LAGKTVQFTIKVNE
-198 RFSDKTAQKIS
+198 RFSDKTAQELS
-209 KGKYKTIDEYYEY
+209 EGKYKTIDEYYEY
-222 EKQLQI
+222 EKQLQL

-244 EDTKMTTVPE
+244 EETEINSVSE
-254 TMLSRATEDVTNMYK
+254 TMLSRTTEDVTNMYK

-284 SFGMGEEGIGEIA
+284 SFGMGEDGIGEIA
-297 NDTVKDHMIAK
+297 QDTVADQMIAK
-308 TIAAREGIVL
+308 TIAAREGITL
-318 DDAYYTK
+318 EDTYYK
-325 TLRELL
+325 QTLWELL

-339 KTLEEME
+339 KTLDELE
-346 KEYKENQSSRPR
+346 KEYKENQGSRPK
-358 DDVLVERVKEYV
+358 DDVLVERVREYV
-370 GEQSKEQ
+370 GEQSKEM

>member
-1 MNKGNNNKK
+1 MNKGNSKK

-15 IVCAL
+15 IICAL
-20 LGGVL
+20 LGGAL
-25 IGGMGMMIYHDQK
+25 IGGVGVMIYNDLSR
-38 QAETKTEKK
+38 TESDKK
-47 KNAAAKDAGSSTEAD
+47 EQTADSSKDTEESTEAD
-62 QLKDGE
+62 QLADGE

-86 EAEVEP
+86 EAEVQP

-99 GMFAAAD
+99 GMFAEAEESKSKD
-106 DAEIKDEDDA
+106 DDGI

-123 NIDFAASYKG
+123 NIDFAASLDG
-133 KVVDEASGE
+133 KALEDASGE
-142 DTYVRI
+142 DVYVRI

-169 KTVDCTFPKDYDDQE
+169 KTVDCTFPKDYDDEE
-184 LAGKTIQFLIKVNN
+184 LAGKKVQFLIKVND
-198 RFSDKTAQKIS
+198 RFSDKTAQQLS

-222 EKQLQI
+222 EKQLQL

-244 EDTKMTTVPE
+244 EETEITTVSE
-254 TMLSRATEDVTNMYK
+254 VMLSRTTEDVTNMYK

-284 SFGMGEEGIGEIA
+284 SFGMGEDGIGEVA
-297 NDTVKDHMIAK
+297 QETVADHMIAK
-308 TIAAREGIVL
+308 TIAAREGITL
-318 DDAYYTK
+318 DDAYYMQ

-339 KTLEEME
+339 KPLEELE
-346 KEYKENQSSRPR
+346 KEYKKDQGSRPK
-358 DDVLVERVKEYV
+358 DDVLVERVREYV
-370 GEQSKEQ
+370 GEQSKEM

>member
-1 MNKGNNNKK
+1 MNKGNSKK

-20 LGGVL
+20 LGGAL
-25 IGGMGMMIYHDQK
+25 IGGVGVMIYNDLSR
-38 QAETKTEKK
+38 TESDKK
-47 KNAAAKDAGSSTEAD
+47 EQTADSSKDTEESTEAD
-62 QLKDGE
+62 QLGDGE

-86 EAEVEP
+86 EAEVQP

-99 GMFAAAD
+99 GMFAEAEESKSKD
-106 DAEIKDEDDA
+106 DDGI

-123 NIDFAASYKG
+123 NIDFAASLDG
-133 KVVDEASGE
+133 KALEDASGE
-142 DTYVRI
+142 DVYVRI

-169 KTVDCTFPKDYDDQE
+169 KTVDCTFPKDYDDEE
-184 LAGKTIQFLIKVNN
+184 LAGKEVQFLIKVND
-198 RFSDKTAQKIS
+198 RFSDKTAQQLS

-222 EKQLQI
+222 EKQLQL

-244 EDTKMTTVPE
+244 EETEITTVSE
-254 TMLSRATEDVTNMYK
+254 VMLSRTTEDVTNMYK

-284 SFGMGEEGIGEIA
+284 SFGMGEDGISEVA
-297 NDTVKDHMIAK
+297 QETVADHMIAK
-308 TIAAREGIVL
+308 TIAAREGITL
-318 DDAYYTK
+318 DDAYYMQ

-339 KTLEEME
+339 KPLEELE
-346 KEYKENQSSRPR
+346 KEYKKDQGSRPK
-358 DDVLVERVKEYV
+358 DDVLVERVREYV
-370 GEQSKEQ
+370 GEQSKEM

>member
-1 MNKGNNNKK
+1 MNKGNSKK

-15 IVCAL
+15 IICAL
-20 LGGVL
+20 LGGAL
-25 IGGMGMMIYHDQK
+25 IGGVGVMIYSDLSR
-38 QAETKTEKK
+38 TESDKK
-47 KNAAAKDAGSSTEAD
+47 EQTADSSKDTEESTEAD
-62 QLKDGE
+62 QLADGE

-86 EAEVEP
+86 EAAVQP

-99 GMFAAAD
+99 GMFAEAEESKSKD
-106 DAEIKDEDDA
+106 DDGI

-123 NIDFAASYKG
+123 NIDFAASLDG
-133 KVVDEASGE
+133 KALEDASGE
-142 DTYVRI
+142 DVYVRI

-169 KTVDCTFPKDYDDQE
+169 KTVDCTFPKDYDDEE
-184 LAGKTIQFLIKVNN
+184 LAGKKVQFLIKVND
-198 RFSDKTAQKIS
+198 RFSDKTAQQLS

-222 EKQLQI
+222 EKQLQL

-244 EDTKMTTVPE
+244 EETEITTVSE
-254 TMLSRATEDVTNMYK
+254 VMLSRTTEDVTNMYK

-284 SFGMGEEGIGEIA
+284 SFGMGEDGIGEVA
-297 NDTVKDHMIAK
+297 QETVADHMIAK
-308 TIAAREGIVL
+308 TIAAREGITL
-318 DDAYYTK
+318 DDAYYMQ

-339 KTLEEME
+339 KPLEELE
-346 KEYKENQSSRPR
+346 KEYKKDQGSRPK
-358 DDVLVERVKEYV
+358 DDVLVERVREYV
-370 GEQSKEQ
+370 GEQSKEM

>member
-1 MNKGNNNKK
+1 MNKGNSKK

-20 LGGVL
+20 LGGAL
-25 IGGMGMMIYHDQK
+25 IGGVGVMIYNDLSR
-38 QAETKTEKK
+38 TESDKK
-47 KNAAAKDAGSSTEAD
+47 EQTADSSKDTEESTEAD
-62 QLKDGE
+62 QLGDGE

-86 EAEVEP
+86 EAEVQP

-99 GMFAAAD
+99 GMFAEAEESKSKD
-106 DAEIKDEDDA
+106 DDGI

-123 NIDFAASYKG
+123 NIDFAASLDG
-133 KVVDEASGE
+133 KALEDASGE
-142 DTYVRI
+142 DVYVRI
-148 GKGEYI
+148 GNGEYI

-169 KTVDCTFPKDYDDQE
+169 KTVDCTFPKDYDDEE
-184 LAGKTIQFLIKVNN
+184 LAGKKVQFLIKVND
-198 RFSDKTAQKIS
+198 RFSDKTAQQLS

-222 EKQLQI
+222 EKQLQL

-244 EDTKMTTVPE
+244 EETEITTVSE
-254 TMLSRATEDVTNMYK
+254 VMLSRTTEDVTNMYK

-284 SFGMGEEGIGEIA
+284 SFGMGEDGISEVA
-297 NDTVKDHMIAK
+297 QETVADHMIAK
-308 TIAAREGIVL
+308 TIAAREGITL
-318 DDAYYTK
+318 DDAYYMQ

-339 KTLEEME
+339 KPLEELE
-346 KEYKENQSSRPR
+346 KEYKKDQGSRPK
-358 DDVLVERVKEYV
+358 DDVLVERVREYV
-370 GEQSKEQ
+370 GEQSKEM

>member
-1 MNKGNNNKK
+1 MNKGNSKK

-20 LGGVL
+20 LGGAL
-25 IGGMGMMIYHDQK
+25 IGGVGVMIYNDLSR
-38 QAETKTEKK
+38 TESDKK
-47 KNAAAKDAGSSTEAD
+47 EQTADSSKDAEESTEAD
-62 QLKDGE
+62 QLGDGE

-86 EAEVEP
+86 EAAVQP

-99 GMFAAAD
+99 GMLAEAEESESKD
-106 DAEIKDEDDA
+106 DDGI

-123 NIDFAASYKG
+123 NIDFAASLNG
-133 KVVDEASGE
+133 KALEDVSGE
-142 DTYVRI
+142 DAYIRI

-159 GIIGIKKGKE
+159 GIIGIKKGEE
-169 KTVDCTFPKDYDDQE
+169 KTVDCTFPKDYDDEE
-184 LAGKTIQFLIKVNN
+184 LAGKKVQFLIKVNN
-198 RFSDKTAQKIS
+198 RFSDKTAQQLS

-222 EKQLQI
+222 EKQLQL

-244 EDTKMTTVPE
+244 EETEITTVSE
-254 TMLSRATEDVTNMYK
+254 VMLSRTTEDVTNMYK
-269 NFAELSGTTVEELLE
+269 NFAEMSGMTVDELLE
-284 SFGMGEEGIGEIA
+284 SFGMGEEGISEITQ
-297 NDTVKDHMIAK
+297 DTVADQMIAK
-308 TIAAREGIVL
+308 TIAAREGIAV
-318 DDAYYTK
+318 DAAYYLQ

-331 GYEEGDDE
+331 GYEEGDEE
-339 KTLEEME
+339 KTLEELE
-346 KEYKENQSSRPR
+346 KEYKKDQGSRPK
-358 DDVLVERVKEYV
+358 DDVLVERVRDYV
-370 GEQSKEQ
+370 GEQSKEI

>member
-1 MNKGNNNKK
+1 MNKGNSKK

-20 LGGVL
+20 LGGAL
-25 IGGMGMMIYHDQK
+25 IGGVGVMIYNDLSR
-38 QAETKTEKK
+38 TESDKK
-47 KNAAAKDAGSSTEAD
+47 EQTADSSKDAEESTEAD
-62 QLKDGE
+62 QLGDGE

-86 EAEVEP
+86 EAAVQP

-99 GMFAAAD
+99 GMLAEAEESESKD
-106 DAEIKDEDDA
+106 DDGI

-123 NIDFAASYKG
+123 NIDFAASLNG
-133 KVVDEASGE
+133 KALEDASGE
-142 DTYVRI
+142 DAYVRI

-159 GIIGIKKGKE
+159 GIIGIKKEEE
-169 KTVDCTFPKDYDDQE
+169 KTVDCTFPKDYDDEE
-184 LAGKTIQFLIKVNN
+184 LAGKKVQFLIKVNN
-198 RFSDKTAQKIS
+198 RFSDKTAQQLS

-222 EKQLQI
+222 EKQLQL

-244 EDTKMTTVPE
+244 EETEITTVSE
-254 TMLSRATEDVTNMYK
+254 VMLSRTTEDVTNMYK
-269 NFAELSGTTVEELLE
+269 NFAEMSGMTVDELLE
-284 SFGMGEEGIGEIA
+284 SFGMGEEGISEITQ
-297 NDTVKDHMIAK
+297 DTVADQMIAK
-308 TIAAREGIVL
+308 TIAAREGIAV
-318 DDAYYTK
+318 DDAYYLQ

-331 GYEEGDDE
+331 GYEEGDEE
-339 KTLEEME
+339 KTLEELE
-346 KEYKENQSSRPR
+346 KEYKKDQGSRPK
-358 DDVLVERVKEYV
+358 DDVLVERVRDYV
-370 GEQSKEQ
+370 GEQSKEI